1 MCQHHSRKRD
11 HQSEEHLADVEA
23 AVAEAE
29 VIAEAL
35 AEMAADAAECS
46 AEESEGAIAAA
57 VAGEATVAAVAA
69 DVDVV
74 VTVAVVA
81 HEVEPPEGVMQEAV
95 IPGPAISES
104 EAAEVAVQRLVAPEV
119 AACNRVSQMT
129 MSPSVI
135 VRTVYN
141 C

>member
-1 MCQHHSRKRD
+1 M
-11 HQSEEHLADVEA
+11 
-23 AVAEAE
+23 
-29 VIAEAL
+29 
-35 AEMAADAAECS
+35 
-46 AEESEGAIAAA
+46 
-57 VAGEATVAAVAA
+57 
-69 DVDVV
+69 

-104 EAAEVAVQRLVAPEV
+104 EVAKVAVQRLVAPEA
-119 AACNRVSQMT
+119 AACNRDDVSQMT